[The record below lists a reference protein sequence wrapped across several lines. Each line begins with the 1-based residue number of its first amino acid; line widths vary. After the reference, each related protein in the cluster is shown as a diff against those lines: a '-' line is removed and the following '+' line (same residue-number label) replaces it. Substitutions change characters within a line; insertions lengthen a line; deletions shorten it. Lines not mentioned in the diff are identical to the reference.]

1 MATTTAT
8 KLRHL
13 AVIDGNVNH
22 DWLTEAACRLNTA
35 APHLIDTI
43 IDEAAHVAR
52 IAANT
57 LHATPVPAARYTELA
72 ADLEAIDC
80 DQDYRSVRAAA
91 LAILRGAHGT
101 VSATA

>member
-22 DWLTEAACRLNTA
+22 DWLTEAACRLNAA

-57 LHATPVPAARYTELA
+57 RNATPALADLYTALA
-72 ADLEAIDC
+72 AGLVAIDF

-91 LAILRGAHGT
+91 LAILRGARSD
-101 VSATA
+101 VNREN